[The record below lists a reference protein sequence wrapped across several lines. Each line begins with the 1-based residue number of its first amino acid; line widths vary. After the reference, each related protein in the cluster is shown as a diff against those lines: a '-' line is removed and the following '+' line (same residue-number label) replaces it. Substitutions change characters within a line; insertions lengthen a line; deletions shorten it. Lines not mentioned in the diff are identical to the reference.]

1 MYGWTYHGA
10 GGQTICL
17 VSYELDIT
25 KEIDGYYI
33 MGTIFTGED
42 EVEMCGEDRYF
53 VGELL

>member
-10 GGQTICL
+10 EGQTICL